1 VACPLQRV
9 QHAVGMIDPFE
20 VVIHLR
26 AERAA
31 GERMVGI
38 AVQAFGGTVLD
49 LDDPMAGVRTIV
61 AACAANDL

>member
-1 VACPLQRV
+1 
-9 QHAVGMIDPFE
+9 
-20 VVIHLR
+20 
-26 AERAA
+26 
-31 GERMVGI
+31 MVGI

>member
-1 VACPLQRV
+1 
-9 QHAVGMIDPFE
+9 MIDPFE

-38 AVQAFGGTVLD
+38 AVQASGGTVLD